1 MTRQVRHVHFR
12 EEPCRGLAFPPG
24 TGLRDREGTLA
35 ENCKRDLEAM
45 AGGAERD
52 ASWPE
57 LKGKRV
63 EAARSGRML
72 FL

>member
-1 MTRQVRHVHFR
+1 MCTSGKSHV
-12 EEPCRGLAFPPG
+12 EALPSPG
-24 TGLRDREGTLA
+24 TGLRDQGGTLA

-72 FL
+72 FP